1 MEGWKP
7 GRKQRR
13 KNGRDRGKCF
23 SPSKL
28 RQLFRTKNRYANLY
42 SNRVE
47 MFLIF
52 LLKKVINRFKFSNM
66 LINLQV
72 KGSSVLKI
80 AKSMD
85 RYEETMF

>member
-1 MEGWKP
+1 
-7 GRKQRR
+7 
-13 KNGRDRGKCF
+13 
-23 SPSKL
+23 
-28 RQLFRTKNRYANLY
+28 
-42 SNRVE
+42 